1 MDKLIKMVKT
11 DCVST
16 IHNDNV
22 DAGDIDG
29 DGNGNERKLS

>member
-22 DAGDIDG
+22 DAGDIEG
-29 DGNGNERKLS
+29 DSNERKLS